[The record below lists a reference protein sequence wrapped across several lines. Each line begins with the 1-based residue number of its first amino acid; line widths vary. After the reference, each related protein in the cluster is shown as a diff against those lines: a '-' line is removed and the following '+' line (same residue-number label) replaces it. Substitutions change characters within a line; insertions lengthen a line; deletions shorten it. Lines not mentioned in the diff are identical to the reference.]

1 MIFPFRNERRY
12 RGGAGGGDDRRRNRK
27 AGTCAQVLGRG
38 AHGPVVLAHYRGT
51 PVALKRFG
59 PRAPSE
65 PPLPRTSTPSSADEE
80 WSSKHSAAPPLLS
93 LEDPAVAAGAGFF
106 GRGGSVESSA
116 STHSVA
122 RQSLGAAAPPSPG
135 SMARPSLGLS
145 RSLLSSAARP
155 SLGAIPTA
163 PHSGPMAR
171 LPSAAELRRGMKTL
185 TSIRHPCVIRRK
197 KNLHTCT
204 TSKYPFVLVLGSLR
218 QISVQVHHRRHGCV
232 RAAARPIWR
241 ALPCHG
247 SDGAGQLVGLGWH
260 PRPYT

>member
-65 PPLPRTSTPSSADEE
+65 PPLPRTATPSSADEE

-135 SMARPSLGLS
+135 SMARPSLGVS
-145 RSLLSSAARP
+145 RSLLGSAARP

-185 TSIRHPCVIRRK
+185 TSIRHPCVVRNK
-197 KNLHTCT
+197 KKFTYMHDFEI
-204 TSKYPFVLVLGSLR
+204 SIHLGTRFSLTNFCAGASPPSWVCARGR
-218 QISVQVHHRRHGCV
+218 QAHMAG
-232 RAAARPIWR
+232 P
-241 ALPCHG
+241 AL
-247 SDGAGQLVGLGWH
+247 SWK
-260 PRPYT
+260 